1 MVPYFESTAASKE
14 RKAQRP
20 VAATAAV
27 AAHTP
32 LAARH
37 TAAPAAATRRTSR
50 ARTITCFSSKPTIA
64 EVAGLKAV
72 VPFSTWSA
80 AFYV

>member
-20 VAATAAV
+20 AAAPQLNPRRRGG
-27 AAHTP
+27 AAHC
-32 LAARH
+32 A
-37 TAAPAAATRRTSR
+37 AAATRRTRR

-72 VPFSTWSA
+72 VPFTRGLLH
-80 AFYV
+80 FIV

>member
-20 VAATAAV
+20 VAAAAATV
-27 AAHTP
+27 HTP